1 MSLNCARGSHWS
13 FKSEPSQLK
22 GENLWLKAEPPWLED
37 EPPGSK
43 VSLNGLKLHA
53 FRASLQDFSLIF
65 MAQGQPQTFVRKDK
79 AEDMYI
85 PHIVYTTSNIEKKF
99 VTKKKEIEK

>member
-1 MSLNCARGSHWS
+1 MSLKCARGSHWS

-22 GENLWLKAEPPWLED
+22 GEHLWLKGEPPWLED

-53 FRASLQDFSLIF
+53 LRVSLQEFSLIF
-65 MAQGQPQTFVRKDK
+65 MAQGEPQTFVRK
-79 AEDMYI
+79 
-85 PHIVYTTSNIEKKF
+85 S
-99 VTKKKEIEK
+99 